1 MCVCVCYM
9 LRPGMYGAM
18 LDCELDTSRSI
29 IYADCCAVRLG
40 ARLGLGDDAARRGS
54 GCTDEPTAERSFL
67 SSMK

>member
-54 GCTDEPTAERSFL
+54 V
-67 SSMK
+67 